1 MEKRLKIEGM
11 MCQHCVQHVSKA
23 LQGVKGVDKVEVSL
37 EKKEARVSGTEPLSD
52 VELKAAVKEAG
63 YDVTA
68 ID

>member
-37 EKKEARVSGTEPLSD
+37 EAKEARVSGTEPLSD
-52 VELKAAVKEAG
+52 AELKAAVKDAG

>member
-1 MEKRLKIEGM
+1 MEKRLSIEGM

-37 EKKEARVSGTEPLSD
+37 EAKEARVSGTEPLSD
-52 VELKAAVKEAG
+52 AELKAAVKEAG

-68 ID
+68 IE

>member
-52 VELKAAVKEAG
+52 AELKAAVKEAG

>member
-52 VELKAAVKEAG
+52 AELKAAVKDAG